1 MKTFFFALLA
11 ASTLLIGSA
20 QAGGPLSSEDRL
32 AINRVVTAIAAGAD
46 RHDWDRVRGAFAQ
59 TVTTD
64 YTSLF
69 GGEPV
74 TQPADAL
81 VEQWSKFL
89 PGFEATQH
97 LVTNISIDKI
107 SPDKARA
114 EADFQATHR
123 IESDLWVL
131 GGRYQYELTRFGVGW
146 RVTSLTMIALWE
158 TGDRAGLIARAG
170 KRAEKQ

>member
-1 MKTFFFALLA
+1 MKKLLYA
-11 ASTLLIGSA
+11 FLATCAVLVGTA
-20 QAGGPLSSEDRL
+20 QAAEPLSPEDRL
-32 AINRVVTAIAAGAD
+32 AIKRSVTAIAAGAD
-46 RHDWDRVRGAFAQ
+46 RHDWDRVRSAFAE

-69 GGEPV
+69 GGKPV

-81 VEQWSKFL
+81 VEQWAKFL

-97 LVTNISIDKI
+97 LVTNLSIDKA

-123 IESDLWVL
+123 IENDLWVL
-131 GGRYQYELTRFGVGW
+131 GGRYKYELVRFGAAW
-146 RVTSLTMIALWE
+146 RVTSLTMIAVWE

-170 KRAEKQ
+170 KRAEKL